1 MKHLESAIQRQ
12 IVEYCELM
20 GIYCFHVK
28 NEGYKRIQTAVRD
41 KAEGIKPGI
50 PDLIF
55 PCKDGITRY
64 LELKSAKGTL
74 SDKQKD
80 FRDLCQARNIPWAM
94 ARSLDEAIVIFRQW
108 GIIA

>member
-1 MKHLESAIQRQ
+1 MRHLESSLQRQ

-28 NEGYKRIQTAVRD
+28 NEGHKRIQTALRD
-41 KAEGIKPGI
+41 KAEGVKPGVT
-50 PDLIF
+50 DLIF

-64 LELKSAKGTL
+64 MEIKSAKGTL

-80 FRDLCQARNIPWAM
+80 FRDMCKLSAIPWAM
-94 ARSLDEAIVIFRQW
+94 CRSLDEAIVIFRQW
-108 GIIA
+108 GIMA